1 MAVLPTRI
9 GKYDIRSQLGA
20 GAMATVYQAYD
31 PVIERTLAI
40 KVVDKA
46 RLDESE
52 SENILQR
59 FRIEARAA
67 GRLQHQNIVA
77 VYDSG
82 EEGDLVYLVMECVF
96 GRPLAAYLQSEDF
109 RGEPDKVCDIM
120 LQVLSALQ
128 YSHTQ
133 GVIHRDIKP
142 SNIMVSRE
150 GEIKIADFGVARIES
165 SQLTQTGDLIG
176 TPSYMSPEQFAG
188 ELADPRTDLY
198 ATAVVFYELLT
209 RKRPFE
215 GGNNAVIMHRVF
227 TEMPAAPS
235 TLNPLLSS
243 ALDGIVLKG
252 MAKDAQDRFQSARE
266 FAQAVREAMGA
277 GLLKAPAPTAV
288 ATPRISPDLLK
299 AVRAG
304 TANPAGGGGQ
314 ATPPQPAAPAAPP
327 APAVPPAS
335 VVPAAPLVPAIP
347 VTPAAPERPI
357 VPASPAEPAVPAA
370 SASNFDASGASG
382 YAPAVMPMRYGTN
395 KPTVLFVDDEARIL
409 TALHA
414 LFRQK
419 YNVYTADDPRQALEM
434 VKRLQV
440 HVLVSDQRMPGMLGV
455 ELLRQVREVSPKTV
469 RILLTGYSDLASIVG
484 SINDG
489 EVWRF
494 INKPWDAQDV
504 QRILADAVAIAEDLP
519 EVPAWR
525 MPAEPRYEEAIL
537 ALDPGGV
544 VTQDLLSEYGERHW
558 VAQARNLEEAVT
570 LLHDR
575 EVAVMVADMDANP
588 PQTKALL
595 HLIKQEYPQILTI
608 AVTQTIDA
616 EMLIELINEAQV
628 HRFIGKPVSL
638 QQLRQHVDAALN
650 RYHTYKATPA
660 LAKVQQKVEPPKA
673 GAPSL
678 SSGLMDRLRAIAR
691 LGSR

>member
-1 MAVLPTRI
+1 MATLPARI
-9 GKYDIRSQLGA
+9 GKFDIRSQLGA

-40 KVVDKA
+40 KVVDKS

-59 FRIEARAA
+59 FRVEARAA

-77 VYDSG
+77 VYDFG
-82 EEGDLVYLVMECVF
+82 EEGDLVYLAMECVF
-96 GRPLAAYLQSEDF
+96 GRPLTAYLQSEDF
-109 RGEPDKVCDIM
+109 RSEPDKVCEIM
-120 LQVLSALQ
+120 EQVLSALQ

-133 GVIHRDIKP
+133 GVVHRDIKP

-150 GEIKIADFGVARIES
+150 GTIKIADFGVARIES

-188 ELADPRTDLY
+188 ETADPRTDLY
-198 ATAVVFYELLT
+198 AAAVVFYELLT

-227 TEMPAAPS
+227 TETPTAPS
-235 TLNPLLSS
+235 IVNPLLST
-243 ALDGIVLKG
+243 ALDAIVLKG
-252 MAKDAQDRFQSARE
+252 MAKNAQDRFQSARE
-266 FAQAVREAMGA
+266 FDQAIREAKA
-277 GLLKAPAPTAV
+277 TGLLKAAEPPPGATAKLAPN
-288 ATPRISPDLLK
+288 LLK
-299 AVRAG
+299 AVRGSVPGAVG
-304 TANPAGGGGQ
+304 
-314 ATPPQPAAPAAPP
+314 ATRSPAAAPSPPVVAAERTVPGVSVAAALPP
-327 APAVPPAS
+327 VLP
-335 VVPAAPLVPAIP
+335 
-347 VTPAAPERPI
+347 
-357 VPASPAEPAVPAA
+357 VPAA
-370 SASNFDASGASG
+370 SD
-382 YAPAVMPMRYGTN
+382 
-395 KPTVLFVDDEARIL
+395 KPTILFVDDEARIL

-414 LFRQK
+414 LFRHK

-434 VKRLQV
+434 VKRMQV

-455 ELLRQVREVSPKTV
+455 ELLRQVRETSPKTV

-494 INKPWDAQDV
+494 INKPWDTQDV

-525 MPAEPRYEEAIL
+525 MPAQPRFEESIL
-537 ALDPGGV
+537 ALDPAGV
-544 VTQDLLSEYGERHW
+544 VTPHLLREYGERHW
-558 VAQARNLEEAVT
+558 VAQARDLDEVVT
-570 LLHDR
+570 LLQDR
-575 EVAVMVADMDANP
+575 EVAVMVADMDGD
-588 PQTKALL
+588 PQEVKSLL
-595 HLIKQEYPQILTI
+595 HLLKQEYPQILTI
-608 AVTQTIDA
+608 AVTQTVDA

-628 HRFIGKPVSL
+628 HRFIGKPVGVA
-638 QQLRQHVDAALN
+638 QLKQHVDAALN

-660 LAKVQQKVEPPKA
+660 LAKVQQKVEAPKVA
-673 GAPSL
+673 APALGA
-678 SSGLMDRLRAIAR
+678 GLMQRLRSIAR